1 MATIDKRAGGWR
13 AQIRK
18 TGFKHQTR
26 TFRTK
31 ALAEA
36 WARKLEAD
44 MDRGV
49 APDIGALRAQTV
61 RELFTRFRDEVSP
74 KRKGSCWE
82 IVRINALLGGA
93 DFMHMRLDQDISGEI
108 RKWATARVG
117 EVSAASVNRELNLIS
132 GVFSH
137 AIKAW
142 GLALQA
148 NPVHNVQ
155 RPPMPR
161 KGREKTWSDADLQKF
176 RAALGD
182 TLTPPRRV
190 KDYLWPAVELAVESA
205 MRLGEICSIRTADVH
220 LEERWLHLGDTKNG
234 DSRDVPLSSKAV
246 EILRP
251 LVGVAEEYVFPV
263 NKNSLGVEFREV
275 RNAAG
280 LGDLRFHDT
289 RHTAATRLSKKL
301 ANVLELSA
309 VTGHRSL
316 QSLKVYYNP
325 KASDLAAKLG

>member
-1 MATIDKRAGGWR
+1 MATFDKRAGGWR

-44 MDRGV
+44 MDRGH
-49 APDIGALRAQTV
+49 APDIGALRAQAV
-61 RELFTRFRDEVSP
+61 RDVFVRFRDEVCP
-74 KRKGSCWE
+74 GRKGGRWE
-82 IVRINALLGGA
+82 AVRINALIAKA
-93 DFMHMRLDQDISGEI
+93 DFIHMRLDQDIAGEI
-108 RKWATARVG
+108 RKWADARAG
-117 EVSAASVNRELNLIS
+117 DVSAASVNRELNLIS
-132 GVFSH
+132 GIFSQ
-137 AIKAW
+137 AMKVW
-142 GLALQA
+142 RVPLQA
-148 NPVHNVQ
+148 NPVHSIK
-155 RPPMPR
+155 RPTVAR
-161 KGREKTWSDADLQKF
+161 KGREKTWSDEDLQKF
-176 RAALGD
+176 RDALGD
-182 TLTPPRRV
+182 TLFPPRRV

-205 MRLGEICSIRTADVH
+205 MRLGELCSIRTADVH

-234 DSRDVPLSSKAV
+234 DSRDVPLSSRAV

-251 LVGVAEEYVFPV
+251 LVEVAGEYVFPV
-263 NKNSLGVEFREV
+263 NKHSLGVEFREV

-280 LGDLRFHDT
+280 LEDLRFHDT

-301 ANVLELSA
+301 SNVLELSA